1 MAPYMVFSDKALRGL
16 CRLRPQTRDEL
27 IQVNGIG
34 EKKAD
39 AFGESLWRRL
49 KSLSPSMHGWSVMMA
64 SDDKTERTEVSA
76 VPLYQQVMDD
86 LKGEIARGVYASGSR
101 IPSEM
106 ELAKYYGVGRITVRR
121 AVEELSRA
129 GYLNRQQGR
138 GTFVCAPKLKR
149 KIVQKGDV
157 QSFSEGCA
165 ANDMV
170 AGARLVSRTVVAATR
185 EDAAFFGVEPGCELI
200 VVERVRTADGVP
212 VMLENN
218 AFVLADHPYLQTLA
232 DKDLTDNSIFALVAE
247 HSGRAPLKSDPC
259 TVEIALADAQAAPLL
274 EVPVGEPLFYMEA
287 YFTDAD
293 GRPLLL
299 GRQKIVGSRYVFD
312 I

>member
-1 MAPYMVFSDKALRGL
+1 MPPTEGLTDGKAA
-16 CRLRPQTRDEL
+16 
-27 IQVNGIG
+27 I
-34 EKKAD
+34 
-39 AFGESLWRRL
+39 
-49 KSLSPSMHGWSVMMA
+49 
-64 SDDKTERTEVSA
+64 
-76 VPLYQQVMDD
+76 PLYQQVIDII
-86 LKGEIARGVYASGSR
+86 KNEINSGAYKAGAR
-101 IPSEM
+101 IPNEF
-106 ELAKYYGVGRITVRR
+106 ELAESYKVGRVTVRR
-121 AVEELSRA
+121 AIEELVQQ
-129 GYLNRQQGR
+129 GYLTKRQGK
-138 GTFVCAPKLKR
+138 GTFVNAPKLKR

-170 AGARLVSRTVVAATR
+170 PGARLVSRTVVAATR

-200 VVERVRTADGVP
+200 VVERVRTADGIP

-293 GRPLLL
+293 ERPLLL

>member
-1 MAPYMVFSDKALRGL
+1 MA
-16 CRLRPQTRDEL
+16 T
-27 IQVNGIG
+27 
-34 EKKAD
+34 
-39 AFGESLWRRL
+39 
-49 KSLSPSMHGWSVMMA
+49 
-64 SDDKTERTEVSA
+64 DDKTERADVSA

-86 LKGEIARGVYASGSR
+86 LKGEIARGVYAPGSR

-106 ELAKYYGVGRITVRR
+106 ELAKSYGVGRITVRR
-121 AVEELSRA
+121 AIEELSRA

-138 GTFVCAPKLKR
+138 CTFVCAPKLKR
-149 KIVQKGDV
+149 KIRQKGDV
-157 QSFSEGCA
+157 QSFTEGCA

-232 DKDLTDNSIFALVAE
+232 DEGLADNSIFALVAE

-259 TVEIALADAQAAPLL
+259 TVEIALADAQAARCWRCRSASRSSIWRLTLPMRTGCPCCSGVKRSWARATCLTSN
-274 EVPVGEPLFYMEA
+274 A
-287 YFTDAD
+287 H
-293 GRPLLL
+293 
-299 GRQKIVGSRYVFD
+299 RQNNIEQ
-312 I
+312 IC

>member
-1 MAPYMVFSDKALRGL
+1 MPPTEGLTDGKAA
-16 CRLRPQTRDEL
+16 
-27 IQVNGIG
+27 I
-34 EKKAD
+34 
-39 AFGESLWRRL
+39 
-49 KSLSPSMHGWSVMMA
+49 
-64 SDDKTERTEVSA
+64 
-76 VPLYQQVMDD
+76 PLYQQVIDII
-86 LKGEIARGVYASGSR
+86 KNEINSGAYKAGAR
-101 IPSEM
+101 IPNEF
-106 ELAKYYGVGRITVRR
+106 ELAESYKVGRVTVRR
-121 AVEELSRA
+121 AIEELVQQ
-129 GYLNRQQGR
+129 GYLTKRQGK
-138 GTFVCAPKLKR
+138 GTFVNAPKLKR
-149 KIVQKGDV
+149 KIRQKGDV
-157 QSFSEGCA
+157 QSFTEGCA

-185 EDAAFFGVEPGCELI
+185 EDAAFFDVEPGCELI

-232 DKDLTDNSIFALVAE
+232 DKDLADNSIFALVAE

>member
-1 MAPYMVFSDKALRGL
+1 
-16 CRLRPQTRDEL
+16 
-27 IQVNGIG
+27 
-34 EKKAD
+34 
-39 AFGESLWRRL
+39 
-49 KSLSPSMHGWSVMMA
+49 MA

-86 LKGEIARGVYASGSR
+86 LKGEIARGVYAAGSR

-106 ELAKYYGVGRITVRR
+106 ELAKSYGVGRIT
-121 AVEELSRA
+121 EELSRA

-293 GRPLLL
+293 ERPLLL

>member
-1 MAPYMVFSDKALRGL
+1 MATD
-16 CRLRPQTRDEL
+16 
-27 IQVNGIG
+27 N
-34 EKKAD
+34 
-39 AFGESLWRRL
+39 
-49 KSLSPSMHGWSVMMA
+49 
-64 SDDKTERTEVSA
+64 KTDRTDVPA

-86 LKGEIARGVYASGSR
+86 LKGEIARGVYAAGSR

-106 ELAKYYGVGRITVRR
+106 ELAKSYGVGRITVRR
-121 AVEELSRA
+121 AIEELSRA

-149 KIVQKGDV
+149 KIRQKGDV
-157 QSFSEGCA
+157 QSFTEGCA

-200 VVERVRTADGVP
+200 VVERVRTADGFP
-212 VMLENN
+212 VM
-218 AFVLADHPYLQTLA
+218 LADHPYLQTLA
-232 DKDLTDNSIFALVAE
+232 DEDLTDNSIFALVAE

-287 YFTDAD
+287 YFTDED
-293 GRPLLL
+293 ERPLLL

>member
-1 MAPYMVFSDKALRGL
+1 MPPTEGLTDGKAA
-16 CRLRPQTRDEL
+16 
-27 IQVNGIG
+27 I
-34 EKKAD
+34 
-39 AFGESLWRRL
+39 
-49 KSLSPSMHGWSVMMA
+49 
-64 SDDKTERTEVSA
+64 
-76 VPLYQQVMDD
+76 PLYQQVIDII
-86 LKGEIARGVYASGSR
+86 KNEINSGAYKAGAR
-101 IPSEM
+101 IPNEF
-106 ELAKYYGVGRITVRR
+106 ELAESYKVGRVTVRR
-121 AVEELSRA
+121 AIEELVQQ
-129 GYLNRQQGR
+129 GYLTKRQGK
-138 GTFVCAPKLKR
+138 GTFVNAPKLKR
-149 KIVQKGDV
+149 KIRQKGDV
-157 QSFSEGCA
+157 QSFTEGCA

-170 AGARLVSRTVVAATR
+170 PGARLVSRTVVAATH

-200 VVERVRTADGVP
+200 VVERVRTADGIP

-259 TVEIALADAQAAPLL
+259 TVEIALADAQTAPLL

-287 YFTDAD
+287 YFTDAG

>member
-1 MAPYMVFSDKALRGL
+1 MPPTEGPTDGKAA
-16 CRLRPQTRDEL
+16 
-27 IQVNGIG
+27 I
-34 EKKAD
+34 
-39 AFGESLWRRL
+39 
-49 KSLSPSMHGWSVMMA
+49 
-64 SDDKTERTEVSA
+64 
-76 VPLYQQVMDD
+76 PLYQQVIDII
-86 LKGEIARGVYASGSR
+86 KNEINSGAYKAGAR
-101 IPSEM
+101 IPNEF
-106 ELAKYYGVGRITVRR
+106 ELAESYKVGRVTVRR
-121 AVEELSRA
+121 AIEELVQQ
-129 GYLNRQQGR
+129 GYLTKRQGK
-138 GTFVCAPKLKR
+138 GTFVNAPKLKR
-149 KIVQKGDV
+149 KIRQKGDV
-157 QSFSEGCA
+157 QSFTEGCA

-170 AGARLVSRTVVAATR
+170 PGARLVSRTVVAATH

-200 VVERVRTADGVP
+200 VVERVRTADGIP

-232 DKDLTDNSIFALVAE
+232 DEDLTDNSIFALVAE

-259 TVEIALADAQAAPLL
+259 TVEIALADTQTAPLL

-287 YFTDAD
+287 YFTDAG

>member
-1 MAPYMVFSDKALRGL
+1 MPPTEGLTDGKAA
-16 CRLRPQTRDEL
+16 
-27 IQVNGIG
+27 I
-34 EKKAD
+34 
-39 AFGESLWRRL
+39 
-49 KSLSPSMHGWSVMMA
+49 
-64 SDDKTERTEVSA
+64 
-76 VPLYQQVMDD
+76 PLYQQVIDII
-86 LKGEIARGVYASGSR
+86 KNEINSGAYKAGAR
-101 IPSEM
+101 IPNEF
-106 ELAKYYGVGRITVRR
+106 ELAESYKVGRVTVRR
-121 AVEELSRA
+121 AIEELVQQ
-129 GYLNRQQGR
+129 GYLTKRQGK
-138 GTFVCAPKLKR
+138 GTFVNAPKLKR
-149 KIVQKGDV
+149 KIRQKGDV
-157 QSFSEGCA
+157 QSFTEGCA

-170 AGARLVSRTVVAATR
+170 PGARLVSRTVVAATH

-200 VVERVRTADGVP
+200 VVERVRTADGIP

-232 DKDLTDNSIFALVAE
+232 NKDLTDNSIFALVAE

-259 TVEIALADAQAAPLL
+259 TVEIALADTQTAPLL

-287 YFTDAD
+287 YFTDAG